1 MSRGIQERL
10 FKFQRGAI
18 YRLFLRSSH
27 TDSQDCQEVLMDM
40 ALDVENEKIT
50 DAANSCVISYQLTST
65 LPIHPTTQVELSFP
79 IQRRKDTCVR

>member
-1 MSRGIQERL
+1 
-10 FKFQRGAI
+10 
-18 YRLFLRSSH
+18 
-27 TDSQDCQEVLMDM
+27 MDM